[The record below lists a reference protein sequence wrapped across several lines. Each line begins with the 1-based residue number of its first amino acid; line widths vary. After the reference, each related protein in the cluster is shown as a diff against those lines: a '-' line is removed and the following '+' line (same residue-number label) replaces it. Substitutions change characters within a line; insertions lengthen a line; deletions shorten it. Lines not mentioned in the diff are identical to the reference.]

1 MRELQLIQ
9 NLEFTP
15 LVLDCLE
22 ARHLGFIAG
31 RGLGLKNSQD

>member
-9 NLEFTP
+9 NLEYTP

-31 RGLGLKNSQD
+31 RVGLKNSQD